1 MVLLQ
6 QAQASRAG
14 RGGCGSVAE
23 FGRDKDLDVLVND
36 TEYQV
41 RVAVARRGRDK
52 DLDIL
57 VNDED
62 PAVRKTVARHVRCK
76 LT

>member
-1 MVLLQ
+1 MSILLK
-6 QAQASRAG
+6 S
-14 RGGCGSVAE
+14 
-23 FGRDKDLDVLVND
+23 FGDRLSIAK
-36 TEYQV
+36 
-41 RVAVARRGRDK
+41 RGRDK

-62 PAVRKTVARHVRCK
+62 PAVRKTIARHVRCK